1 MATQTSTEAQT
12 RRDLALV
19 RDIVA
24 TANAGGGEVLCD
36 DPGPLDVVEL
46 IALVADHVG
55 GEQVEIGEPIIE
67 PEQVTVRL
75 PVAAHATPPLV
86 ITRNAEAGAGRS
98 GITLAKG
105 EVYVRHGK
113 SIRHAN
119 RADFR
124 NWTDRAVHAEA
135 DRWRARLTL
144 LTDIPAGSQ
153 IRVLPATGEAFDEP
167 SVLLDRALTLWRA
180 NRSRLLNGNELVVLF
195 LSRHLLPDDDE
206 VTELLVASALRRRPT
221 LWFWLAERKPTPE
234 ALRKIFDELIAG
246 GDRDKTDAGRSLV
259 EVAAMYETASAFTER
274 LSELQRSRYR
284 HFQQAAENTNRID
297 VLDRL
302 AQSRETKVRKR
313 KLSAFGTVEL
323 VDLGQQLASELRG
336 KPSSSRSRQL
346 TMVGLELFARDLE
359 AAQRAGSGS

>member
-1 MATQTSTEAQT
+1 MTGSQVSAEAQT
-12 RRDLALV
+12 RRELAMV
-19 RDIVA
+19 RDIIG
-24 TANAGGGEVLCD
+24 TANAGGGEVLWD
-36 DPGPLDVVEL
+36 HPEPVDVEAL
-46 IALVADHVG
+46 GALVADHVG
-55 GEQVEIGEPIIE
+55 GLRVEIGEPIIE
-67 PEQVTVRL
+67 PDQGHVRL
-75 PVAAHATPPLV
+75 PIDAWATPPLV
-86 ITRNAEAGAGRS
+86 VSRNSEAGAGRT
-98 GITLAKG
+98 GISLRKG
-105 EVYVRHGK
+105 EVYVRHGRQ
-113 SIRHAN
+113 IRHAN
-119 RADFR
+119 RTDFR
-124 NWTDRAVHAEA
+124 SWTDGAVAAES

-195 LSRHLLPDDDE
+195 LARGILPADDE
-206 VTELLVASALRRRPT
+206 ITELLVASALRRRPT
-221 LWFWLAERKPTPE
+221 LWFWLAERKPTAA
-234 ALRKIFDELIAG
+234 ALQKIFDDLIVG

-259 EVAAMYETASAFTER
+259 EVAAMYETASDFNER
-274 LSELQRSRYR
+274 MAELQRSRYR

-302 AQSRETKVRKR
+302 AAGRETTVRKR

-323 VDLGQQLASELRG
+323 VDLAQQLASELRS

-359 AAQRAGSGS
+359 ASERASE